1 MFFKKKNKYGS
12 YEFGAF
18 PRPQLKRS
26 DQHISSKN
34 PVLCNGPTCIRD
46 PRLHATTARVNHPWI
61 TPPSRRHANSVFG
74 SGSLLTRS
82 PVIGGIKIRQ
92 LFDKYPTKDELRR
105 LITGWTGNMYTF
117 ISEARRKK
125 NPAIKPEYLRVDW
138 AMAAYMRDFSLRVP
152 MMPIKARNPLN
163 QTYQS
168 APRYLYRG
176 VNWSIPLGKSLAD
189 ASYTSWST
197 NPQTGARFGLG
208 RSLMGHK
215 STRVYRIDISTIPRG
230 TPWIWFSGNGA
241 HLKNGWNISSH
252 ADTESEVVLPP
263 GTLTLVNTSKISMAG
278 RRVGALVGNGRAT
291 VIDVRFQPDR
301 NATTLWKPP
310 NGQRLRIFK

>member
-1 MFFKKKNKYGS
+1 MLFKKHKDYDYYGMI
-12 YEFGAF
+12 
-18 PRPQLKRS
+18 PQKPPLKRS

-34 PVLCNGPTCIRD
+34 PILCDGPKCTHD
-46 PRLHATTARVNHPWI
+46 PRFHATTASVEHPWI
-61 TPPSRRHANSVFG
+61 TPQQQQRYSKFQ
-74 SGSLLTRS
+74 RS
-82 PVIGGIKIRQ
+82 PIIGGIKVRQ

-105 LITGWTGNMYTF
+105 VITEWTGNTYVIIT
-117 ISEARRKK
+117 EARRKK
-125 NPAIKPEYLRVDW
+125 NPEIKPEYLRVDW
-138 AMAAYMRDFSLRVP
+138 AMAAYMRDFSLRAP
-152 MMPIKARNPLN
+152 TMPIKARNPLN

-176 VNWSIPLGKSLAD
+176 VSWSIPLGKSLMD

-208 RSLMGHK
+208 KSLRGPE
-215 STRVYRIDISTIPRG
+215 STRVYRLDISTIPRG
-230 TPWIWFSGNGA
+230 TPWIWFSGKGA
-241 HLKNGWNISSH
+241 RLQNGWNISFME
-252 ADTESEVVLPP
+252 DRESEVILPP